1 MADREVEFDELV
13 RKVTSKFIRLGF
25 KKNLS
30 KFDAILLKNYEMLF
44 KKIETI
50 QERSFR
56 RKKRNRIY
64 KIGNYNNAI
73 IRHK

>member
-1 MADREVEFDELV
+1 MNMTDREVEFDELV
-13 RKVTSKFIRLGF
+13 RKITSKFIRLGF

-30 KFDAILLKNYEMLF
+30 KSDAISLKNYEMLF
-44 KKIETI
+44 KKIEAI

-64 KIGNYNNAI
+64 KLGN
-73 IRHK
+73 